1 MLQIMKQ
8 IKKININDYETRYPK
23 NNKSYFDNL
32 DENQKEEYL
41 VLYSTYLSVLLKYI
55 DFKCD
60 LKFFDKIIL
69 NDSANFK
76 AISEDDMDL
85 YQYSC
90 SDFFKYF
97 YIRSNIYIERL
108 SDKEIKFIKSQS
120 LDFNENNYELM
131 GNFICNTLSKVIL
144 ESEDS
149 DEIFYTNFGPAS
161 KNFIKPNNALILGVR
176 FDEYYIEEGEP
187 QETWVIRHNT
197 RLSML
202 LNLCEMLEYTL
213 SKDMQI
219 PVSVIKYN
227 EFSIKNRK

>member
-1 MLQIMKQ
+1 MITIIEQ
-8 IKKININDYETRYPK
+8 IKKISTNDYETRYPK

-60 LKFFDKIIL
+60 LKFFDEIIL

-90 SDFFKYF
+90 SDFLKYF

-108 SDKEIKFIKSQS
+108 SDKEMKFIKYQS
-120 LDFNENNYELM
+120 LDVNENNYALIE
-131 GNFICNTLSKVIL
+131 NFICNTLSKVIL
-144 ESEDS
+144 ESDDS

-161 KNFIKPNNALILGVR
+161 ENFIKPNNALILGVR
-176 FDEYYIEEGEP
+176 FDEYYVEEGEP
-187 QETWVIRHNT
+187 QEAWVIRHNT
-197 RLSML
+197 RLSRL
-202 LNLCEMLEYTL
+202 FNLCEMLEYTL
-213 SKDMQI
+213 SKNMQI

-227 EFSIKNRK
+227 EFSIKDRK